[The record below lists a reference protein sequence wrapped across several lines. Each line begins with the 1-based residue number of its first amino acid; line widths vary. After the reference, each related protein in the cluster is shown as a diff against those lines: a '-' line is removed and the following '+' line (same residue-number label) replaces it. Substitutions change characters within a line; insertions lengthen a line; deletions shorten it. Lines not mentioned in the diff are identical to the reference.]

1 MHREEIFLSLVILF
15 LFFIY
20 YKIILKNKDILLDLG
35 KIEVSKKE
43 YIRAVFSFAFINI
56 LLFVFLI
63 ELAKVS
69 KG

>member
-1 MHREEIFLSLVILF
+1 MHREEVFLSLITLF
-15 LFFIY
+15 LFFVY

-35 KIEVSKKE
+35 KIEVPKKE
-43 YIRAVFSFAFINI
+43 YIRAVFSFASINI
-56 LLFVFLI
+56 LLFVFLM

>member
-1 MHREEIFLSLVILF
+1 MHREEMFLSLITLF

-43 YIRAVFSFAFINI
+43 YIRAVFSFVIINI
-56 LLFVFLI
+56 LLFIFLI
-63 ELAKVS
+63 ALAKAS
-69 KG
+69 KS